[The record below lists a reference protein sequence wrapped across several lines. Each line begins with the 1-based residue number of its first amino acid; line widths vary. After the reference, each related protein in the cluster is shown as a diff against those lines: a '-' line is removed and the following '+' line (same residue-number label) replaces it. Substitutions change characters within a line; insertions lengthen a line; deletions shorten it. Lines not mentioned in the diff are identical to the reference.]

1 LTTAAVPKLLVA
13 HFEYLPA
20 VQMSASTTVSETV
33 IIDELIKLVLRIDDA
48 QLDKFRLK
56 KDEKGPQLLDGRVN
70 DEIQR

>member
-1 LTTAAVPKLLVA
+1 
-13 HFEYLPA
+13 
-20 VQMSASTTVSETV
+20 MSASTTVSETV